1 LDQDVGAV
9 GVAGSAGFTNGT
21 FTVAG
26 AGQGTFSTTTDG
38 FHFVY
43 QPMFGDGTIIARLVS
58 VQGSSAPQAGIM
70 IRETL
75 NPGASHIF
83 LFNYF
88 SALWSTQ
95 RASTGASSSYQPFAG
110 VTLPTWMKLV
120 RSGNVFAMY
129 GSTNGVNWVQQ
140 GTSQTV
146 NMASSVYIGLAV
158 SNRTTSSLAT
168 ATFDNLSLTMP

>member
-1 LDQDVGAV
+1 
-9 GVAGSAGFTNGT
+9 
-21 FTVAG
+21 
-26 AGQGTFSTTTDG
+26 
-38 FHFVY
+38 
-43 QPMFGDGTIIARLVS
+43 
-58 VQGSSAPQAGIM
+58 M

-75 NPGASHIF
+75 SPGASHVF
-83 LFNYF
+83 LFDYA
-88 SALWSTQ
+88 SELWSTE
-95 RASTGASSSYQPFAG
+95 RTSTGASSSYQPLAG

-120 RSGNVFAMY
+120 RSGNVFTMY